1 MATTIRWTPTRQ
13 GLLARAGSRLAR
25 HAALAAATAAT
36 AATAARAATAA
47 LAALTLLLLTPAPAA
62 AQGTSGRYPDRPIR
76 MIIPWA
82 PGGSTDSIGRALA
95 ARMTETL
102 GQSVVIDN
110 RPGASAQLG
119 ADLIAKAPT
128 DGYTLGIIELPHVIA
143 PALIRKIPFDVLR
156 DFAPITRIGS
166 APMVFYTG
174 TGPDAP
180 KDFAGFMALTKQ
192 GRPVPIALSGNGS
205 VGHLTTGALASREK
219 LDFNNVPYKGA
230 APALTDLAAG
240 TVVATVATQASG
252 SALLAA
258 NKIRA
263 LAVTSE
269 QRVASLPGVPTFKEL
284 GYPYL
289 VLGQWWGLV
298 APATTP
304 VEVLEKVR
312 ASALEAIG
320 NAEVRQK
327 LAAIGVD
334 LQGSSRDELRAY
346 MRTEHERWGAVARDI
361 GLQPE

>member
-180 KDFAGFMALTKQ
+180 KDFAGFMAEPRDEFPAHAVAGKHAGIEFEHRLEGSL
-192 GRPVPIALSGNGS
+192 GRPS
-205 VGHLTTGALASREK
+205 VEQCHDAFEL
-219 LDFNNVPYKGA
+219 F
-230 APALTDLAAG
+230 
-240 TVVATVATQASG
+240 VA
-252 SALLAA
+252 
-258 NKIRA
+258 
-263 LAVTSE
+263 
-269 QRVASLPGVPTFKEL
+269 
-284 GYPYL
+284 
-289 VLGQWWGLV
+289 WGL
-298 APATTP
+298 
-304 VEVLEKVR
+304 L
-312 ASALEAIG
+312 
-320 NAEVRQK
+320 
-327 LAAIGVD
+327 
-334 LQGSSRDELRAY
+334 
-346 MRTEHERWGAVARDI
+346 TE
-361 GLQPE
+361 

>member
-1 MATTIRWTPTRQ
+1 MATTLRWTPPLR
-13 GLLARAGSRLAR
+13 GLR
-25 HAALAAATAAT
+25 
-36 AATAARAATAA
+36 ARAAALLTGPGALVAA
-47 LAALTLLLLTPAPAA
+47 GLALLLAAGPAA
-62 AQGTSGRYPDRPIR
+62 AEGVGERYPDRPIR
-76 MIIPWA
+76 LIIPWA

-102 GQSVVIDN
+102 GQPVVVDN

-180 KDFAGFMALTKQ
+180 TDFAGFMALTKQ
-192 GRPVPIALSGNGS
+192 GRPVAIGLSGNGS

-269 QRVASLPGVPTFKEL
+269 QRVASLPDVPTFREL

-304 VEVLEKVR
+304 VPILEKAR

-327 LAAIGVD
+327 LAAIGVH
-334 LQGSSRDELRAY
+334 LEGSSRDELRAY
-346 MRTEHERWGAVARDI
+346 MRSEHERWGAVARDI
-361 GLQPE
+361 GLRPE

>member
-1 MATTIRWTPTRQ
+1 MVKTQDSTP
-13 GLLARAGSRLAR
+13 ARRRFGSRLAR
-25 HAALAAATAAT
+25 ASLRGAVLVGAMAGTVAGIVTG
-36 AATAARAATAA
+36 
-47 LAALTLLLLTPAPAA
+47 AALTATPARADDAA
-62 AQGTSGRYPDRPIR
+62 ARYPDRPIR
-76 MIIPWA
+76 LIIPWA

-119 ADLIAKAPT
+119 ADLIAKATP

-143 PALIRKIPFDVLR
+143 PALMRSIPFDVLK
-156 DFAPITRIGS
+156 DFAPITRIGA
-166 APMVFYTG
+166 APMVFYAG
-174 TGPDAP
+174 TGPGAP
-180 KDFAGFMALTKQ
+180 KDFASFMALTKGGQ
-192 GRPVPIALSGNGS
+192 PVTIGLSGSGS

-230 APALTDLAAG
+230 APALADLAAG

-252 SALLAA
+252 SSLLAA
-258 NKIRA
+258 GKLRA

-269 QRVASLPGVPTFKEL
+269 NRVASLPDVPTFKEL

-298 APATTP
+298 APATTSVP
-304 VEVLEKVR
+304 ILEKVR

-320 NAEVRQK
+320 NAGVRQK
-327 LAAIGVD
+327 LAAIGVE
-334 LQGSSRDELRAY
+334 LEGSTRDELRAY
-346 MRTEHERWGAVARDI
+346 MRSEHERWGAVARDI
-361 GLQPE
+361 GLKPE